1 MLMAG
6 LHVPDMPLMETVGKV
21 KDPPTQISATCVND
35 GVNSGRITT
44 VIDVAAAHCPG
55 VGVKSYRI
63 LPATDVDIDAGD
75 QVPVMPLLEVVG
87 SIG

>member
-1 MLMAG
+1 
-6 LHVPDMPLMETVGKV
+6 MPLLETVGNV

-55 VGVKSYRI
+55 VGVKSYRM
-63 LPATDVDIDAGD
+63 LPAVEVDIAAGD
-75 QVPVMPLLEVVG
+75 QVPVIPLLDVVG